1 MCFNYKNLTDPWR
14 KITGKPPSDGI
25 YHCDANSDGFQK
37 PGWYRFSGDAG
48 KHLATTPPSFV
59 GEQRTYKQVC
69 GTNKVGWMKGSHPTI
84 NDGVQERTFCFQSK
98 GGECQYE
105 ETSKVRTCPV
115 EDEYTVYTKTFYV
128 YYLKIPP
135 LMGCHF
141 AYCAVVK

>member
-14 KITGKPPSDGI
+14 KITGKPPKDNI
-25 YHCDANSDGFQK
+25 YHCDKNSDGFQK
-37 PGWYRFSGDAG
+37 PGWYRFTGEAG
-48 KHLATTPPSFV
+48 RHLATKPPNFV
-59 GEQRTYKQVC
+59 GEQRTYKEVC
-69 GTNKVGWMKGSHPTI
+69 GTSKVGWMKGSHPTI
-84 NDGVQERTFCFQSK
+84 NDGVQDRTFCFQYR

-105 ETSKVRTCPV
+105 STSQVRTCPV
-115 EDEYTVYTKTFYV
+115 EDEYTIFTKTFYV